1 MRIAAL
7 HVYPVKSCGA
17 VTLEE
22 AALGPLG
29 FANDRRFAFVGPDGR
44 TLTQRDQP
52 LLAAIRP
59 RLDAHTLSLELGGA
73 SRVAVPLEAF
83 GATRQVPHA
92 MIAAVGDFLGRQV
105 RLVALEDGAK
115 RAFVDAEPLL
125 VVTIAA
131 LGALNSRLEAPAGI
145 ERFRA
150 NVVIEGA
157 GLHEERQWRS
167 LAGDEAV
174 LECLAPCERCEVT
187 TIDQWSGARGG
198 EEPLRSIRERFGG
211 EFGIYCRVAHGG
223 RLKRGESLRAQ

>member
-1 MRIAAL
+1 VRIAAL
-7 HVYPVKSCGA
+7 CAYPVKSCGA
-17 VTLEE
+17 VALEE

-29 FANDRRFAFVGPDGR
+29 FANDRRFAFVGADGR

-59 RLDAHTLSLELGGA
+59 QLDAHGLRLDLGG
-73 SRVAVPLEAF
+73 VAQVKVPLDAF
-83 GATRQVPHA
+83 GLQ
-92 MIAAVGDFLGRQV
+92 AASDFLGRPV

-131 LGALNSRLEAPAGI
+131 LGALNSRLEAPVGI

-157 GLHEERQWRS
+157 RLREELQWRS
-167 LAGDEAV
+167 LAGDEAI

-187 TIDQWSGARGG
+187 TIDQWSGARCG
-198 EEPLRSIRERFGG
+198 EEPLRSIKERFGG